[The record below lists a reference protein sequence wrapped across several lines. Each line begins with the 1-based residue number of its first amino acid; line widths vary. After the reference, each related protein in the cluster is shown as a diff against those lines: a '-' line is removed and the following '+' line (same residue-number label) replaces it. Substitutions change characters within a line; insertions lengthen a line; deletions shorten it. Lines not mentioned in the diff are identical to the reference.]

1 MIIAL
6 LILIAYIIGSIPTGY
21 LLVKWKFNKD
31 VRDFGSGNIGSTN
44 VGRVAGKKYQ
54 AITTILDMLKGFI
67 PVMIADYFCR
77 HNYINFP
84 TPPLLIIIAFAT
96 IIGHNYTIFLKFKG
110 GKGVSTT
117 IGSFAYIV
125 PIPMAIVAVLF
136 FLIKLK
142 TNVVSIRVLIC
153 ALVLFLSTCL
163 LSNVIWYKAATF
175 LALVLIVIRHK
186 ENIKRILKG
195 EEK

>member
-1 MIIAL
+1 MLIVLMIIS
-6 LILIAYIIGSIPTGY
+6 AYLIGSIPTGY
-21 LLVKWKFNKD
+21 LLVKWKFGKD
-31 VRDFGSGNIGSTN
+31 IREFGSGNIGSTN
-44 VGRVAGKKYQ
+44 VRRVAGKKYQ
-54 AITTILDMLKGFI
+54 VITTICDMLKGFI
-67 PVMIADYFCR
+67 PVLITDYLCR

-84 TPPLLIIIAFAT
+84 TAPLLIIIAFAS

-153 ALVLFLSTCL
+153 STVLFLSTCIL
-163 LSNVIWYKAATF
+163 GYNIWYKAATF
-175 LALVLIVIRHK
+175 LAFLLIVIRHK
-186 ENIKRILKG
+186 ENIKRILNG